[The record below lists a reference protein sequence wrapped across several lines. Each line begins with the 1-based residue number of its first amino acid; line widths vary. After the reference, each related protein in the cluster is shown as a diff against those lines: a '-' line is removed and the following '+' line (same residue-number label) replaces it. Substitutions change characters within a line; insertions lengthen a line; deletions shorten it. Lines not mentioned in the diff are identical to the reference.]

1 MCRSPRRNAPSWTTL
16 GAGND
21 QSCRKRRLFS
31 RNDRTVCVGADNS
44 EHCRRLKEM
53 ILHFAH
59 RSSNPICP
67 ATQCGLCH
75 AIVAA
80 EIKITL
86 RRRRQ
91 GGQVKL
97 AAYVSGDEAQA
108 DGSLPLA
115 GPGHEPGPEFALQ
128 HGSSTA
134 CAHRSGSATSHR
146 RGSPTTSRRRTALM
160 WSTGIS
166 VSMRQADDRGLARAC
181 YAIGATAWPCR
192 QVSNCYI

>member
-67 ATQCGLCH
+67 ATQSVSATPFL
-75 AIVAA
+75 
-80 EIKITL
+80 ETL
-86 RRRRQ
+86 RRDRDR
-91 GGQVKL
+91 G
-97 AAYVSGDEAQA
+97 
-108 DGSLPLA
+108 
-115 GPGHEPGPEFALQ
+115 FAP
-128 HGSSTA
+128 SRA
-134 CAHRSGSATSHR
+134 
-146 RGSPTTSRRRTALM
+146 SPTTPTRWLTACMYISSAWRARTAEVEQSHLKFDRRTALLEA
-160 WSTGIS
+160 
-166 VSMRQADDRGLARAC
+166 VAARLIAC
-181 YAIGATAWPCR
+181 QKRRYALRRNSEDAPVRATALFAPHRLLIDYCATR
-192 QVSNCYI
+192 QPR